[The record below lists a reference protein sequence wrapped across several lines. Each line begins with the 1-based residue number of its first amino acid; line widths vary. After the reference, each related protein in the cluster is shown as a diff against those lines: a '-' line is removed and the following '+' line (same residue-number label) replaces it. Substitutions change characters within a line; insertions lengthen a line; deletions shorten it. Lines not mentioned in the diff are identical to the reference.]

1 MDGWKEGTEKGRQAV
16 KKDRIF
22 PSVSGILRG
31 GGTVMD
37 PRGQEVDS
45 MSLGGDAQSFGRKF
59 SVFYK
64 KSYPLGRCP
73 KAYKTKLD
81 MIIDH

>member
-1 MDGWKEGTEKGRQAV
+1 MDGRREQRKEGRQEKKIEYFRLSRGYSGEGR
-16 KKDRIF
+16 
-22 PSVSGILRG
+22 
-31 GGTVMD
+31 GTVMD